1 MKLITTTGYGATGSS
16 VVTDLLKEFKNVK
29 SMGDFEF
36 RFLQDPHGLR
46 DLEYGLFENNNRLNT
61 DYYIKQFIKYIDYI
75 SKSPIYNYE
84 RFFDN
89 KFKKISQEFI
99 NSLIDIQW
107 DGYWHQ
113 DIIDEKPIKKFFY
126 YLERVY
132 QKKILKQ
139 KDSGANFYKNK
150 MYYARPLS
158 KEDFYKKVQD
168 YTTKLFQ
175 IMNKKNHD
183 FLVLDQLV
191 PVDHNQTY
199 LNYFE
204 NLKIIIVD
212 RDPRDLY
219 LLEKHE
225 YKEMFIPYQ
234 DVKTFVKWYRMVRQC
249 KSNQEHPQIL
259 RLKFEDF
266 IYKYDETIQSVMNFL
281 DLKSEHWV
289 NKQKYFDPSIS
300 IKNTNKKRDYIS
312 AEDKNEIAYIEQ
324 ELSEYC
330 YRFNG

>member
-16 VVTDLLKEFKNVK
+16 VVTDLLKEFENVN

-61 DYYIKQFIKYIDYI
+61 DYHIKQFIKYIKFL
-75 SKSPIYNYE
+75 SKSRVYPYE
-84 RFFDN
+84 SYFNGRF
-89 KFKKISQEFI
+89 KVISDEFI
-99 NSLIDIQW
+99 NKIIDIKW

-139 KDSGANFYKNK
+139 KDSGANFYKNS
-150 MYYARPLS
+150 MYYSKPLS
-158 KEDFYKKVQD
+158 KDDFYKKVKK
-168 YTTKLFQ
+168 YTKKLFLE
-175 IMNKKNHD
+175 INSENKE

-219 LLEKHE
+219 LLEKYE
-225 YKEMFIPYQ
+225 YKEKYLPWEDVESFIMYYKLLREHKKEDVENENIMF
-234 DVKTFVKWYRMVRQC
+234 V
-249 KSNQEHPQIL
+249 N
-259 RLKFEDF
+259 FEDF
-266 IYKYDETIQSVMNFL
+266 IYKYDETINKVLNFCGIE
-281 DLKSEHWV
+281 KSNW
-289 NKQKYFDPSIS
+289 KYKKKYFNLEIS
-300 IKNTNKKRDYIS
+300 IKNTKKWLAYPQ
-312 AEDKNEIAYIEQ
+312 AEKEI
-324 ELSEYC
+324 ELIKKELKEFLVEY
-330 YRFNG
+330 

>member
-61 DYYIKQFIKYIDYI
+61 DYYIKQYIKYIDFL
-75 SKSPIYNYE
+75 SKSKVYPYE
-84 RFFDN
+84 KYFNN
-89 KFKKISQEFI
+89 KFKIISDEFI
-99 NSLIDIQW
+99 KSIVDIKW

-139 KDSGANFYKNK
+139 KDSGANFYKNS
-150 MYYARPLS
+150 MYYARPLT
-158 KEDFYKKVQD
+158 KEEFYKKVQD

-175 IMNKKNHD
+175 IMNQESYE

-199 LNYFE
+199 LNYFKD
-204 NLKIIIVD
+204 LKIIIVD

-219 LLEKHE
+219 LLEKYE
-225 YKEMFIPYQ
+225 YKEKYLPWEDVESFIKYYKLIREHKKE
-234 DVKTFVKWYRMVRQC
+234 D
-249 KSNQEHPQIL
+249 QENENVMYIN
-259 RLKFEDF
+259 FEDF
-266 IYKYDETIQSVMNFL
+266 IYKYNEAIDKVL
-281 DLKSEHWV
+281 DFCSIDKSNW
-289 NKQKYFDPSIS
+289 KDKRKYFNPDIS
-300 IKNTNKKRDYIS
+300 IKNTRKWLVYLEAKK
-312 AEDKNEIAYIEQ
+312 EIEMIEK
-324 ELSEYC
+324 ELEEFLVEY
-330 YRFNG
+330 